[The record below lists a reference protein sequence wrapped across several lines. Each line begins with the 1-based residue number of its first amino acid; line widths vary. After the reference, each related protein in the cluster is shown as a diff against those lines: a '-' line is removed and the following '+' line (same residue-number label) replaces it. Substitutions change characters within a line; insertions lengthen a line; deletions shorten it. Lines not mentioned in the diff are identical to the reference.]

1 MASKA
6 IVIINPKA
14 GSARGW
20 PIYQRLEEGLCR
32 MGYKVSVW
40 PSQHGGHVHQL
51 ALRAKDT
58 ADLVAVVGGD
68 GTVAEVANGL
78 AYSRAPLLI
87 VPTGTENIIANEL
100 GLGNVSRHLEEL
112 LRRGRAH
119 PVDLG
124 CVNGRYFLA
133 VLGAGFDADVI
144 ERVHAKRSG
153 HITHLS
159 YFWPIWRTFW
169 EYRFPAVRVE
179 ADGELI
185 CDGPALVFVGNT
197 ARYAVG
203 LRILRDARFDDGLLD
218 LCVYPCHWQGR
229 LLLHSLTTML
239 QVHPERR
246 SVIYRRCRNVVISS
260 GKQPLRM
267 QIDGDPGGLLP
278 ARIEVCPGALHV
290 LMWPDER

>member
-20 PIYQRLEEGLCR
+20 PIYRQLEAGLSE

-40 PSQHGGHVHQL
+40 PSQYGGHAHKL
-51 ALRAKDT
+51 ALRAKDA

-78 AYSRAPLLI
+78 AYSQAPLLI

-100 GLGNVSRHLEEL
+100 GLSNVSRTLKDL
-112 LRRGRAH
+112 LRCGQAH

-144 ERVHAKRSG
+144 ERVHAKREG
-153 HITHLS
+153 HITHMS

-169 EYRFPAVRVE
+169 EYRFSAVRVE
-179 ADGELI
+179 ADGELVW
-185 CDGPALVFVGNT
+185 DGRALVFVGNT

-203 LRILRDARFDDGLLD
+203 LRILRDACFDDGLLD
-218 LCVYPCHWQGR
+218 LCIYPCHWQGQ
-229 LLLHSLTTML
+229 LVLHSLTTML
-239 QVHPERR
+239 QIHPEWR
-246 SVIYRRCRNVVISS
+246 SVIYRRCRNIVISS
-260 GKQPLRM
+260 GEKPLRM
-267 QIDGDPGGLLP
+267 QIDGDPGGFLP
-278 ARIEVCPGALHV
+278 ARIEVCPGALNV
-290 LMWPDER
+290 LMWPDEQ

>member
-6 IVIINPKA
+6 IVIVNPKS
-14 GSARGW
+14 GSARSR
-20 PIYQRLEEGLCR
+20 PICRRLKADLSY
-32 MGYKVSVW
+32 MGYEVSIW
-40 PSQHGGHVHQL
+40 PSQYAGHAHEL
-51 ALRAKDT
+51 AGRAKDE
-58 ADLVAVVGGD
+58 ADLVAVMGGD

-78 AYSRAPLLI
+78 AHSKSPLLI

-100 GLGNVSRHLEEL
+100 GLSNVAQRLEDL
-112 LRRGRAH
+112 LRDGRAH

-144 ERVHAKRSG
+144 ERVHSKRTG

-169 EYRFPAVRVE
+169 EYRFPSIRVE
-179 ADGELI
+179 ADGELV

-218 LCVYPCHWQGR
+218 LCIFPCHWQGG
-229 LLLHSLTTML
+229 LAFHSLAAML
-239 QVHPERR
+239 KVHPERK
-246 SVIYRRCRNVVISS
+246 SVVYRRCRNIEISS
-260 GKQPLRM
+260 QQPVRM
-267 QIDGDPGGLLP
+267 QIDGDPGGFLP
-278 ARIEVCPGALHV
+278 AHVEVCPGALQV
-290 LMWPDER
+290 LLWPQ